1 MAGEW
6 VKIRR
11 GLRQHPK
18 TIQVAR
24 HLAVNRA
31 FIAWWSDPVQYG
43 CRHSVTEIVTFANV
57 TRVTVCALVE
67 LWCVLN
73 EVIGEDCHVAGMT
86 ITDIDDMV
94 EVPGFGEALL
104 AVGWVA
110 ENDEKGLFFP
120 NFLEHNVPQKTRPEA
135 KTPAQRAK
143 EYRERKKQSEARHAR
158 HESSRREEKR
168 REENIIT
175 TTPTSNGAT
184 TKASSKPAE
193 SSASSDF
200 VSDDPRECWEA
211 FRDAWTACKRAA
223 PLGAALNA
231 IDPPRAYLDLWRAGD
246 AKAALAALGQLGEC
260 RFFEK
265 PISLSQFL
273 NVWPK
278 IETGGYRERKGA
290 TSSKADD
297 KPPPERWLDNYQP
310 SNYRRPRE
318 VMELASKMKRAE

>member
-6 VKIRR
+6 FAVDCCLETKPETVEILVATGEPVDVVIGRLVR
-11 GLRQHPK
+11 LWAWAQLNSEDGSLKATTAILARVAGGDSKFWEIVAGTGWIEIGDK
-18 TIQVAR
+18 TITIAGWEKRFSQAAKRRMVDAR
-24 HLAVNRA
+24 RKADRRKADKIPQSVPPPSAV
-31 FIAWWSDPVQYG
+31 
-43 CRHSVTEIVTFANV
+43 
-57 TRVTVCALVE
+57 
-67 LWCVLN
+67 
-73 EVIGEDCHVAGMT
+73 
-86 ITDIDDMV
+86 
-94 EVPGFGEALL
+94 
-104 AVGWVA
+104 
-110 ENDEKGLFFP
+110 
-120 NFLEHNVPQKTRPEA
+120 RPESVRTDA
-135 KTPAQRAK
+135 DVSRTPGGL
-143 EYRERKKQSEARHAR
+143 
-158 HESSRREEKR
+158 EEKR
-168 REENIIT
+168 GEERKLHMPT
-175 TTPTSNGAT
+175 TTSNGCT
-184 TKASSKPAE
+184 TKASSQPIAA
-193 SSASSDF
+193 SASSDF

-223 PLGAALNA
+223 PLGTALNA

-246 AKAALAALGQLGEC
+246 AKAALAAVGQLGEC

-278 IETGGYRERKGA
+278 IEAGGYRERKGS